1 MIYFNILLLIMI
13 FLLGYQV
20 FTLKENINK
29 NEKFKSAG
37 IILPELKK
45 KPGFSEV
52 DENHQILKD
61 IFESAKIENWEIKI
75 ERGSN
80 LSGGEYTIEF
90 GNHAGDLSFRTT
102 LRWYSDK
109 VAKLGYTRIRV
120 DNKNIKYDIEDGDE
134 SYHIIVN
141 FIWEQIKQKS
151 ENEYD
156 ENISYYKNIIENIK
170 PKLKT
175 LNRDRILKKI
185 LK

>member
-20 FTLKENINK
+20 FILKKNIKQNETLDG
-29 NEKFKSAG
+29 G
-37 IILPELKK
+37 IILTKLKE
-45 KPGFSEV
+45 KPVFSEA
-52 DENHQILKD
+52 DENNQILKD
-61 IFESAKIENWEIKI
+61 IFESIKIENWNIKI
-75 ERGSN
+75 EKGVS
-80 LSGGEYTIEF
+80 LTGGEYTVEF
-90 GNHAGDLSFRTT
+90 ENHAGDLSFKTT

-109 VAKLGYTRIRV
+109 VAKLGYTKIRV
-120 DNKNIKYDIEDGDE
+120 DNKNIKYDIEEGDE
-134 SYHIIVN
+134 SYQLIVN

-156 ENISYYKNIIENIK
+156 ENISYYKHVIENIK